1 MSLLPSAKPTP
12 AISPSHRPVA
22 LRHLSPGWEQAIN
35 LRLRLLRQP
44 LGMAFSAEEL
54 ASEGPPQI
62 HPAILLNDRVVA
74 CAQLIPSGAV
84 GVVSPG
90 VVPIVQGVWRLRQV
104 TVEDGFQGRG
114 LGRRLMDHTER
125 LAHAAGGTEL
135 WLHARE
141 PVVGFYLR
149 LGYHTVGA
157 HFMECGLAHVRMTK
171 PLAT

>member
-1 MSLLPSAKPTP
+1 MSLLPSAKPAP
-12 AISPSHRPVA
+12 VISPAPRPVA
-22 LRHLSPGWEQAIN
+22 LRHLSPGWEQAID

-44 LGMAFSAEEL
+44 LGLSFSAEEL

-62 HPAILLNDRVVA
+62 HPAILLDDRVVA
-74 CAQLIPSGAV
+74 CAQLIPSGAG
-84 GVVSPG
+84 GVVAAG
-90 VVPIVQGVWRLRQV
+90 VAPLVQGVWRLRQV
-104 TVEDGFQGRG
+104 AVEDGFQRRG

-125 LAHAAGGTEL
+125 LAQAAGGTEL

-157 HFMECGLAHVRMTK
+157 SFMECGLAHVRMNK
-171 PLAT
+171 PLTT